1 MTDHRSDNPEIC
13 LIFPCYNEEEVL
25 PDLLRTLE
33 TLDLGIPTRFLFID
47 DGSQDRTPNLLKEAC
62 AADKRMACL
71 SFSRNFGHQVAVS
84 AGLKHACGDIVAV
97 LDADLQDPPELL
109 ESFIEKWRNGYDVV
123 YGVRTNRKESWFLR
137 ICYSSFY
144 RLLDRISNIHIP
156 RDAGDFALMDRK
168 VVDVINTLP
177 EHNRFVRGLR
187 GWVGFKQIGVKY
199 SRPARYA
206 GKPSYNMRRLTAL
219 ALDGLLSFSAAP
231 LRVSAWLGAGAAF
244 LGFCYLVYALSIFVS
259 GKDLPEGWTST
270 IVLILFLGG
279 VQLMVLGILGEYLG
293 RIFEEVKGRPHY
305 VLRDQTGWLT
315 EVDEELGL
323 SDKTAT

>member
-25 PDLLRTLE
+25 PDLLRTLA

-47 DGSQDRTPNLLKEAC
+47 DGSQDRTLSLLTEAC
-62 AADKRMACL
+62 AADERMACL

-84 AGLKHACGDIVAV
+84 AGLKHAFGDIIAV

-109 ESFIEKWRNGYDVV
+109 ESFIAQWRNGYDVV

-137 ICYSSFY
+137 MCYRSFY

-199 SRPARYA
+199 ARPARHA

-244 LGFCYLVYALSIFVS
+244 LGFCYLVYALSVFVS

-270 IVLILFLGG
+270 VVLILFLGG

-293 RIFEEVKGRPHY
+293 RIFDEVKGRPHY

-315 EVDEELGL
+315 EVDEEHSL